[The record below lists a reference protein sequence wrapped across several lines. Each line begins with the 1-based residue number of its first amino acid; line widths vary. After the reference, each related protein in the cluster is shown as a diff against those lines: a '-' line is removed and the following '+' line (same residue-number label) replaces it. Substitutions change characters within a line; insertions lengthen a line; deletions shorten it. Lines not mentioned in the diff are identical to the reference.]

1 MPRKRSTM
9 GLMVNHSDRSQLL
22 LMKNGLKQNE
32 AVYRDLKNMLDKY
45 VYPQYVVMYNNA
57 DWVNL
62 EHYILFNENTI
73 LARINFYRKVNES
86 QVTNYLA
93 QFVYALVSIVGKAI
107 GNAAQIESYIAQ
119 VAALQAIIDDM
130 PQALEVFEAP
140 LQATIQANVEL
151 DVRYL
156 FYIKKYGPPPGGVF
170 DPVKLQEFVTIGM
183 SADETAEVTAERY
196 GDLEDYVNP
205 HEGYPLS

>member
-9 GLMVNHSDRSQLL
+9 GLMVNHSDRSQLHL
-22 LMKNGLKQNE
+22 IKNGLKQND

-62 EHYILFNENTI
+62 EHYILYNETTV
-73 LARINFYRKVNES
+73 LERIDFYKKVNES
-86 QVTNYLA
+86 MQTNYLA
-93 QFVYALVSIVGKAI
+93 EFVYALVSIVGKAI
-107 GNAAQIESYIAQ
+107 GSASSIESYIAQ

-130 PQALEVFEAP
+130 PGALEVFEAP

-170 DPVKLQEFVTIGM
+170 DPVKLQEFVTLGDPIVNTTE
-183 SADETAEVTAERY
+183 SDAIRY
-196 GDLEDYVNP
+196 SDLPDYLPDMNC
-205 HEGYPLS
+205 

>member
-9 GLMVNHSDRSQLL
+9 GLMVNHSDRAQLHL
-22 LMKNGLKQNE
+22 IKNGLKQND
-32 AVYRDLKNMLDKY
+32 AVYRDLKGMLDKY

-93 QFVYALVSIVGKAI
+93 QFVYALVSVVGKSI
-107 GNAAQIESYIAQ
+107 GNATTIESYIAQ
-119 VAALQAIIDDM
+119 IAALQAIIEDM

-170 DPVKLQEFVTIGM
+170 DPVLLEEFVTLGM
-183 SADETAEVTAERY
+183 TSDQIADNIADGY
-196 GDLEDYVNP
+196 SNLEDYVNP
-205 HEGYPLS
+205 HEGYPLD

>member
-9 GLMVNHSDRSQLL
+9 GLMVNHADRAQLL
-22 LMKNGLKQNE
+22 LMKNGLKQND
-32 AVYRDLKNMLDKY
+32 AVYRDLKGMLDKY

-62 EHYILFNENTI
+62 EHYILYNETTV
-73 LARINFYRKVNES
+73 LERIDFYRKVNES

-93 QFVYALVSIVGKAI
+93 EFVYALVSIVGKAI
-107 GNAAQIESYIAQ
+107 GSASSIEGYIAQ
-119 VAALQAIIDDM
+119 VAALQAIIEDM
-130 PQALEVFEAP
+130 PGALEVFEAP

-151 DVRYL
+151 DIRYL

-170 DPVKLQEFVTIGM
+170 DPVKLQEFVTIGEPTVNA
-183 SADETAEVTAERY
+183 SITDAIRY
-196 GDLEDYVNP
+196 SDLPDYVPDMNC
-205 HEGYPLS
+205 